1 MICSLN
7 MTSRRSTKITKW
19 PHIIIIPLVEPPKP
33 RTKGK
38 NSPTHPRTENSGV
51 KVVILGALIAD
62 LGY

>member
-1 MICSLN
+1 MICGLN
-7 MTSRRSTKITKW
+7 VTSSYTTRITKL

>member
-1 MICSLN
+1 MICGLN
-7 MTSRRSTKITKW
+7 VTSSYTTRITKL
-19 PHIIIIPLVEPPKP
+19 PHIIIIPLVETPKP

-38 NSPTHPRTENSGV
+38 NSPTHPRIENSGV